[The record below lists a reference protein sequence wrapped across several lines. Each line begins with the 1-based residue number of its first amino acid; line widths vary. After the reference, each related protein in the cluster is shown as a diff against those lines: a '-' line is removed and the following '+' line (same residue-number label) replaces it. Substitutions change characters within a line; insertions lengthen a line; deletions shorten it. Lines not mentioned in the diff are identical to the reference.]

1 MSEQML
7 AGVLGVAGPSPA
19 LGFLSAQP
27 LSMVSLAN
35 DRPAGAAQAS
45 LPLSVLVRSDFSAA
59 FLGALKTLHAQG
71 ATLPCTGPTTLALPA
86 GGPGAVV
93 PPDLL
98 LYAGRVMTLAA
109 SAALST
115 TPPTDPL
122 ALVKPAGS
130 APPFAIAA
138 NVLSAGTVVVPPANY
153 DVLQSGGGT
162 AVVTT
167 PNVAMTLVLLAPV
180 LANVGFYPAS
190 PLSAPTTTT
199 DATWAR
205 LTNITGLVSGTTVY
219 GDELALLYP
228 PSVIAASALA
238 PVLGYRWNGTA
249 FAP

>member
-1 MSEQML
+1 
-7 AGVLGVAGPSPA
+7 VPS
-19 LGFLSAQP
+19 
-27 LSMVSLAN
+27 
-35 DRPAGAAQAS
+35 
-45 LPLSVLVRSDFSAA
+45 
-59 FLGALKTLHAQG
+59 
-71 ATLPCTGPTTLALPA
+71 
-86 GGPGAVV
+86 
-93 PPDLL
+93 DLL
-98 LYAGRVMTLAA
+98 LYTGRVLTLAA
-109 SAALST
+109 NAALSS
-115 TPPTDPL
+115 TPTTDPL

-153 DVLQSGGGT
+153 DVLQGAASN

-167 PNVAMTLVLLAPV
+167 PNISMTLVLVAPV
-180 LANVGFYPAS
+180 LANVGFYPTS
-190 PLSAPTTTT
+190 PLPTPATTT

-205 LTNITGLVSGTTVY
+205 LTNITGLVSGSTVY